1 MIRNYFK
8 IAWRNLMKYKFISF
22 INLFGLTVGLTCC
35 LLIATYIINELSY
48 DKYNKN
54 GENIYRI
61 TRTFNNSEGI
71 VSLRLSTI
79 SPPFGYYLPTDF
91 PEIKKMTRLLNN
103 GTTPMKYKDK
113 LISETN
119 VYFADG
125 NLFDV
130 FTLDVL
136 KGNPKTALIEPFS
149 AMLSEETAR
158 KYFGNEDPLNKVLR
172 ANNQFDVKVTGVYKG
187 FPSNSYMHPGMLV
200 SFSTL
205 NDSAVYGENNLRTNW
220 GNNSFFT
227 FIELPDHYDVKRM
240 IAQFPAFVDRRM
252 DHKDYG
258 GQIPSKFTKL
268 GLQKLTDIHLYSH
281 TDYEAEPNGDIFRV
295 YIFSIIA
302 IFILLIACIN
312 YMNLSTARSVL
323 RAREIGI
330 RKVIG
335 ARKKEIIA
343 QFLSES
349 VFIAWAA
356 IIISIA
362 LLFLALPW
370 LSKVSGQQLSVHM
383 LAKWQILVPIFL
395 TPFVVGVVSGMY
407 PALFMSSFQP
417 VKTLKGLLKT
427 GSGNISFRKVLVITQ
442 FAISI
447 VLIITTIIVS
457 QQLRYM
463 QETSLGYDKEHL
475 ITIPYSNFIN
485 TSYETFRTE
494 LLENPDIRNVARSS
508 RIPTGR
514 LLDNMGASTYV
525 GDSLKPVTADIKF
538 LATDYDFIKTYG
550 VHVVAGRNFS
560 RSFSSDTSNF
570 ILNESA
576 IQAIGWKSPQEAV
589 GKDFKYGQFK
599 GRVIGVI
606 GDFHFESLRQQ
617 IVPIVLVNPAT
628 SATDSY
634 FNSLSLKV
642 SGNNMSN
649 SLATVE
655 KTWKKY
661 LPEIPF
667 RYTFL
672 DENFTMLY
680 KSEQQ
685 QGTLFTIFA
694 CIAIFIACL
703 GLFGLSAFSIT
714 QRIKEIGVRRVLGAR
729 VDSIVRLLSMEF
741 LKLVLIASIIAF
753 PLAWFAMTHWLQDFA
768 YRIPIHWWVF
778 VLSAFLASIVA
789 LVTVSFNT
797 IKAAL
802 ANPVTSLRSE

>member
-362 LLFLALPW
+362 LLFLAFPW

-768 YRIPIHWWVF
+768 YRIPIH
-778 VLSAFLASIVA
+778 
-789 LVTVSFNT
+789 
-797 IKAAL
+797 
-802 ANPVTSLRSE
+802 